1 MKLQALC
8 LVSLVEITQYLYNI
22 YYAIVL
28 ACLESMV
35 KKLPFFSELY
45 T

>member
-8 LVSLVEITQYLYNI
+8 LVSLVEITQYLYI
-22 YYAIVL
+22 YYAIVF